1 MMNLIL
7 IKNGEIYS
15 PEYLGKSDLLIAG
28 DSIFSVESSIS
39 EDAVK
44 SIAPHA
50 IIIDAGGALV
60 VPGFIDS
67 HVHFN
72 GAGGEGGPQFR
83 TPPLQLSSFIRAGI
97 TTAAAPLGTDGISRS
112 LRELLAKA
120 HSLENEGI
128 STFIYSGAYGMPSVT
143 ITENVMS
150 DIVLID
156 KVIGVKVALSDH
168 RSSHPTVE
176 ELRRLISD
184 ARIGGMLAGK
194 AGIVEAHMGSED
206 WGLGIIEEAL
216 SGTQIPKSQILPTHV
231 NRNEKLYAQTLNYCS
246 NGGVA
251 DLTTSMGSGGH
262 TVKASEGIGRAVA
275 NQVPLSHLTMS
286 TDGNGS
292 MPEFN
297 AAGELVK
304 MGIGEPLSLFAEF
317 RDTVLEERIPMGEAL
332 SLVTKNVAARLK
344 LTKKGRLVPG
354 AAGDVLIISPDTLTL
369 EYVVAKGVLM
379 MKERSVI
386 KKGIFEEV

>member
-1 MMNLIL
+1 MNLIL

-39 EDAVK
+39 EEAVK

-50 IIIDAGGALV
+50 IFIDARGALV

-184 ARIGGMLAGK
+184 ARIGGMLAGMS
-194 AGIVEAHMGSED
+194 GIV
-206 WGLGIIEEAL
+206 
-216 SGTQIPKSQILPTHV
+216 
-231 NRNEKLYAQTLNYCS
+231 
-246 NGGVA
+246 
-251 DLTTSMGSGGH
+251 
-262 TVKASEGIGRAVA
+262 
-275 NQVPLSHLTMS
+275 
-286 TDGNGS
+286 
-292 MPEFN
+292 
-297 AAGELVK
+297 
-304 MGIGEPLSLFAEF
+304 
-317 RDTVLEERIPMGEAL
+317 
-332 SLVTKNVAARLK
+332 
-344 LTKKGRLVPG
+344 
-354 AAGDVLIISPDTLTL
+354 
-369 EYVVAKGVLM
+369 
-379 MKERSVI
+379 
-386 KKGIFEEV
+386 